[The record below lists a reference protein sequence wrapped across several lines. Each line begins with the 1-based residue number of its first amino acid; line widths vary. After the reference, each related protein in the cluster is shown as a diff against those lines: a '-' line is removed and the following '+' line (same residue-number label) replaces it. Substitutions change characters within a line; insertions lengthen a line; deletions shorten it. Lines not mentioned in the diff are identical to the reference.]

1 MAAPQLFKS
10 RIDPLLSNLLL
21 SYTNEQNFIGDKV
34 FSPCMVP
41 TESGKIGYLDNTHLR
56 GGNSKRG
63 VFDLTPHRMEHSVG
77 NDKTFAIDYYD
88 KEMLLPYRLEQQSQA
103 PFNQKKIAAFRLME
117 SAMLENEITV
127 ANTMTSTSV
136 LTQNTTLTGTARFDQ
151 FDTSTPEDVIET
163 GRQTVLSKT
172 GVLPNSVI
180 IPYGVLSVMKR
191 HPFFLSQNRA
201 LNRLSDEVVIATI
214 KEFFGLTNVYVAKAI
229 NVSSAQGQST
239 ETMSYVWGKDMVLF
253 YQNGSAESDAQ
264 LLAPS
269 FGYVFKLQGQDMYV
283 DTRLEPTIQKGELV
297 RINWAR
303 QYKVLDAQLGYL
315 VKSVIN

>member
-1 MAAPQLFKS
+1 MAAPKLINS

-21 SYTNEQNFIGDKV
+21 SYKNEGNFIGDSV
-34 FSPCMVP
+34 FTQCMVP
-41 TESGKIGYLDNTHLR
+41 REAGKIGYLDNAHLR

-88 KEMLLPYRLEQQSQA
+88 KEMLVPYRLQQQSQA
-103 PFNQKKIAAFRLME
+103 PFNQKKIASFRLME

-136 LTQNTTLTGTARFDQ
+136 LSQNTTLTGTARFDQ

-163 GRQTVLSKT
+163 GRNTVLSKT
-172 GVLPNSVI
+172 GVLPNSII
-180 IPYGVLSVMKR
+180 IPYGVLSVLKR

-201 LNRLSDEVVIATI
+201 LNRLSDQVVIATI
-214 KEFFGLTNVYVAKAI
+214 KEFFGFENVYVAKAI
-229 NVSSAQGQST
+229 NVGTQEGQA
-239 ETMSYVWGKDMVLF
+239 ETMSYVWGKDMVIF
-253 YQNGSAESDAQ
+253 YQNQSAENDAAI
-264 LLAPS
+264 LAPS

-297 RINWAR
+297 RVNWAR
-303 QYKVLDAQLGYL
+303 QYKVLDANLGFL